1 MDLNSTPFI
10 SYSEI
15 NVEAADL
22 YEDAWGFN
30 SEFHDVISLLG
41 EIDTSPGDLM
51 ADRLI
56 MTISGHD

>member
-15 NVEAADL
+15 NVEATDI
-22 YEDAWGFN
+22 YEDAWGFS
-30 SEFHDVISLLG
+30 SEFRDVISLLG

-56 MTISGHD
+56 MTISRHD

>member
-15 NVEAADL
+15 NVEETDL

-30 SEFHDVISLLG
+30 SEFQDILNLLG
-41 EIDTSPGDLM
+41 TIDSEPGDYM
-51 ADRLI
+51 AERLI
-56 MTISGHD
+56 ADLHRQH